1 MHAFVAHP
9 CMRNDGCVIL
19 CYSEEPA
26 KQTDSKCVA
35 SAQGRGILSGFVT
48 KHFAP
53 CLTDEEHKHAYA
65 LMVNA
70 HSAAILPPS
79 INDVPEYSQYLQ
91 YISHGGY
98 SLPHRTKTTE
108 LEDAAVA
115 ELEAK
120 VYLQCTPF
128 NACMHD

>member
-1 MHAFVAHP
+1 
-9 CMRNDGCVIL
+9 MRFL

-26 KQTDSKCVA
+26 KQTDSKGVA
-35 SAQGRGILSGFVT
+35 SAQGRGIFSGFVT

-53 CLTDEEHKHAYA
+53 RLTDEEHKHAYA
-65 LMVNA
+65 LMVKA
-70 HSAAILPPS
+70 HSAAILP
-79 INDVPEYSQYLQ
+79 NDIPEYRQYLQ

-115 ELEAK
+115 ELLLVLFIK
-120 VYLQCTPF
+120 HSSVWFVRNRLDFPGNRQL
-128 NACMHD
+128 

>member
-1 MHAFVAHP
+1 
-9 CMRNDGCVIL
+9 MRFL

-26 KQTDSKCVA
+26 KQIDSKGVA

-53 CLTDEEHKHAYA
+53 RLTDEEHKHAYA
-65 LMVNA
+65 LMVKA

-79 INDVPEYSQYLQ
+79 INDTPEYRQYLQ

-108 LEDAAVA
+108 LEDAAQWQNSRQR
-115 ELEAK
+115 
-120 VYLQCTPF
+120 YIH
-128 NACMHD
+128 NALYSFMHA